1 MADEKHKL
9 GSARPVVAREAD
21 QPMPADEKALLDEI
35 YERYQIFRDGCKP
48 LHDKA
53 RLYRKVV
60 LLEDPDQDEPTAKTK
75 TVQLQTLI
83 STINNMVAD
92 QMDNMPEARMEPET
106 PEAAKTAEDITDAV
120 AYVLSRND
128 FEETHQRRVHDFF
141 VTGAAVTQ
149 ITWDDEADH
158 GRGDIAVFRWPII
171 STIIPDSGL
180 VSNHFT
186 ASMLMFSPSTMSVVQ
201 SVSAFMSMPAFRF
214 TSILVFA
221 AMRRFSSIYRA

>member
-48 LHDKA
+48 MHDKA

-83 STINNMVAD
+83 STIN
-92 QMDNMPEARMEPET
+92 
-106 PEAAKTAEDITDAV
+106 KT
-120 AYVLSRND
+120 
-128 FEETHQRRVHDFF
+128 
-141 VTGAAVTQ
+141 
-149 ITWDDEADH
+149 
-158 GRGDIAVFRWPII
+158 
-171 STIIPDSGL
+171 
-180 VSNHFT
+180 
-186 ASMLMFSPSTMSVVQ
+186 
-201 SVSAFMSMPAFRF
+201 
-214 TSILVFA
+214 FA
-221 AMRRFSSIYRA
+221 A